1 MTGAVAGD
9 IAWSVQ
15 GREKY
20 MEAFVREKTKST
32 PLIHLDPS
40 QGRLHIQGES
50 YPENA
55 AKFYSPMLEWL
66 QGYLDQLDQDSVH
79 VDIELIY
86 FNSSSSKVFMNFFD
100 MLEEAAAR
108 GVSVTVQW
116 KYHEDNDTALECGEE
131 FQEDLEYVAFEL
143 QEI

>member
-1 MTGAVAGD
+1 
-9 IAWSVQ
+9 
-15 GREKY
+15 

-32 PLIHLDPS
+32 PWIELDPE
-40 QGRLHIQGES
+40 QGYLRIQGES

-66 QGYLDQLDQDSVH
+66 QSYLDQVGSGPIQA
-79 VDIELIY
+79 DIELIY

-100 MLEEAAAR
+100 MLEEAAER
-108 GVSVTVQW
+108 GAPVTVFW

-131 FQEDLEYVAFEL
+131 FQEDLEHVDFQL
-143 QEI
+143 QAIK